1 MNTSAAKKNVITRAS
16 LLKTQK
22 TGDFMKLSI
31 IVPVYNLENYISVT
45 LDSLLSIR
53 FSDSYEILVIN
64 DGSKDRSE
72 EIIRSYQQK
81 HSQIK
86 LYTIENQGVSNARN
100 FGISKAKGDYLTF
113 VDGDDTVNPDFFEKA
128 IREMDMGNY
137 DFVQGNFV
145 IVDQGRSNYTPQ
157 YVYRDIEIY
166 DYREMLFLFFDPKRK
181 KIHNAVWGKVY
192 KADSVRGLSFDC
204 SLTVAEDQKFVFDV
218 LCKAKKIKL
227 LKDLGIHYIQRSS
240 SVMHS
245 FSASKEY
252 GKISVLEYFIARV
265 PFQEIKSLIQWQQ
278 YATLFGLYS
287 NFTKLREPKADEI
300 WSKMMAEYSKE
311 WIPFMSTK
319 EKIIIGMLKHARFVL
334 DLYLRR

>member
-1 MNTSAAKKNVITRAS
+1 
-16 LLKTQK
+16 
-22 TGDFMKLSI
+22 MKLSI
-31 IVPVYNLENYISVT
+31 IVPVYNLENYISLT

-53 FSDSYEILVIN
+53 FSADYEILVIN
-64 DGSKDRSE
+64 DGSKDGSE

-81 HSQIK
+81 HSQVK

-100 FGISKAKGDYLTF
+100 FGISKARGEYITF
-113 VDGDDTVNPDFFEKA
+113 VDGDDTVDPDFFAKA
-128 IREMDMGNY
+128 VRALDEGGY

-145 IVDQGRSNYTPQ
+145 IVDKEELSYNQ
-157 YVYRDIEIY
+157 YVDQDIVTY

-181 KIHNAVWGKVY
+181 KIHNTVWGKVY
-192 KADSVRGLSFDC
+192 KADSIRGLSFDS
-204 SLTVAEDQKFVFDV
+204 SLTVAEDQKYVFDV
-218 LCKAKKIKL
+218 LCKAKRVKL

-252 GKISVLEYFIARV
+252 GKLSVLEYCMARV
-265 PFQEIKSLIQWQQ
+265 PFSEIKPLIQWHQ
-278 YATLFGLYS
+278 YAILRSLYS
-287 NFTKLREPKADEI
+287 DFTKLREPKADEV
-300 WSKMMAEYSKE
+300 WRKVMAIYSKE
-311 WIPFMSTK
+311 LIPFMSTK